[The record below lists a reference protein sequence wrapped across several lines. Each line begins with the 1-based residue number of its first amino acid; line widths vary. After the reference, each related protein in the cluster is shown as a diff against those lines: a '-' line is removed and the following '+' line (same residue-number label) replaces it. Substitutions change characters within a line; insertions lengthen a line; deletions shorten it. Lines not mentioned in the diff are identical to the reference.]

1 MKIKISRCQV
11 PKKLRMMFRIT
22 SHGLPI
28 RMLKKIKRIRTNSM
42 KIGRINQHSNLRDQ
56 HLPSSIRIQLP
67 SNKHRIQKAV
77 KIHSTQIQAQ
87 NKIKKKIK
95 TLLIPTIWE
104 VALENREIRNLP
116 NQRELK
122 DQIQNKITWIFM
134 ITLVIRIQQI
144 IRMAPPQIFQMD
156 FLDEELL
163 HLTKRLVLFQE
174 RKVH

>member
-1 MKIKISRCQV
+1 MVI
-11 PKKLRMMFRIT
+11 RII

-28 RMLKKIKRIRTNSM
+28 LMWKKTKRIKTHWM
-42 KIGRINQHSNLRDQ
+42 TIGRINQLSNLRDQ

-77 KIHSTQIQAQ
+77 KIHSRQIQAQ
-87 NKIKKKIK
+87 IKIKKKIK

-104 VALENREIRNLP
+104 VVLENREIHNLP

-122 DQIQNKITWIFM
+122 DQIQNQITWIFM
-134 ITLVIRIQQI
+134 IILVIRTQQNI
-144 IRMAPPQIFQMD
+144 LMAPPQMFHMD

-163 HLTKRLVLFQE
+163 HLTKIPVLFQV